1 MLNCHKV
8 YRFNGI
14 KHASVVANAVLRVSM
29 PANTQ
34 MISGFHKGKTSTRI
48 VKDDARGDQNQNA
61 YFFWPKLCHYQGA
74 FGAVKSEYIRRR
86 VREIL
91 AYWRTI
97 VLFGVLAYSDFLL
110 GSANQHHTAELLYY
124 SWRNGVQSLQD

>member
-8 YRFNGI
+8 YRFSGI

-61 YFFWPKLCHYQGA
+61 YFFWPKLCHL
-74 FGAVKSEYIRRR
+74 VIRKS
-86 VREIL
+86 
-91 AYWRTI
+91 A
-97 VLFGVLAYSDFLL
+97 DLL
-110 GSANQHHTAELLYY
+110 QERLGRDQERLS
-124 SWRNGVQSLQD
+124 QSSCLRSY